1 MERKTFGRPIAEH
14 QAIAFMLADMT
25 IGVETSRMAWMKAAW
40 ATDKELPNATMFA
53 SIAKCHAADVAN
65 KCATDAVQ
73 VYNTIYI
80 NEFFIKLYS

>member
-1 MERKTFGRPIAEH
+1 MERKTFGKLLAEH

-40 ATDKELPNATMFA
+40 AADKELPNATSLA
-53 SIAKCHAADVAN
+53 SIAKCYGADVAN

-73 VYNTIYI
+73 VMYNTIIVYI
-80 NEFFIKLYS
+80 IRLHK